1 MFSLIYG
8 WRQWRGQRLQ
18 WLFIALGLSLLSAML
33 LLLSQLYRQLVE
45 PSPAWLGASGPFV
58 TVQRQDPRG
67 RFQYISN
74 AELNKL
80 LQLPEVLDVGR
91 VKFGGLPSVRI
102 AGQRHEDLRV
112 VYYSDNLPQLLQLP
126 APFSDQP
133 QQKPGV
139 YLSYWLWDLLDQPA
153 LDGLMLVVNQASG
166 WQYPVLG
173 VLPKEFNR
181 FSSQRPALWLPM
193 SESRRGS
200 TEYRGENFADPPSD
214 ETIAFNENFPDYLAI
229 AKLAGNTDLI
239 ALAQRF
245 DAIETQWLGFAS
257 FHLDEEPH
265 QAVMLP
271 GVELFPQ
278 QRARLLNTWWLLCCL
293 SLMLAA
299 VVALNLMV
307 SLLGQLIRRSHEFGV
322 RRIFGA
328 GFGPLCRQCLMEQL
342 PLCLFALLGGLCGY
356 ALFIKLLS
364 TTQLFGYYFGPAG
377 LPFELWTWLG
387 TVVVICGFILLCS
400 LLPLWLLVGKT
411 RFYRNRQAQSHR
423 WQLQLLRS
431 QLLLQASVA
440 GFVLLLAA
448 SLQLLLWQQQQEMA
462 KYPYSEIEATLKP
475 GYTPDARLQQGQ
487 LGGLGPTQLAL
498 STSSFGNSFSTAMLS
513 ALDDSE
519 FSHNVFMVKSSEH
532 YLTFLQAKVL
542 AGSLE
547 LAPNQLVLSQS
558 VADKLLQPGQRYADL
573 IGVDLAWQEPMP
585 RNSRISGIVA
595 DLPHSGVGQQ
605 QQPMIYQLL
614 QPNAFYQYPKL
625 YVLTAPVLEDAVL
638 DALDEWADQQSLDV
652 ELLPKGLLSKQLQTK
667 NESQWLLTQLS
678 LWMALLICV
687 LTCVSLYYQVNAQL
701 ALQQQR
707 LGTMLALGAQRS
719 SLIGRLCGLH
729 LLLLLA
735 AVPVVAAMLY
745 GLSPWLASKMGSTV
759 FLPQVVPMVVALL
772 LLMVLLASWLPAQ
785 WRLRRPI
792 SQLLQA
798 R

>member
-67 RFQYISN
+67 QFQYISN

-80 LQLPEVLDVGR
+80 SQLPEVLDAGR
-91 VKFGGLPSVRI
+91 IKFGRLPSVRI
-102 AGQRHEDLRV
+102 AEQRHEDLRV
-112 VYYSDNLPQLLQLP
+112 AYYSDNLPQLLQLP
-126 APFSDQP
+126 APFSYLP

-139 YLSYWLWDLLDQPA
+139 YLSHWLWQVLDKPA

-173 VLPKEFNR
+173 VLPKELNR
-181 FSSQRPALWLPM
+181 FTSQRPALWLPM
-193 SESRRGS
+193 TESRRRT
-200 TEYRGENFADPPSD
+200 TEQRGENFADKPS
-214 ETIAFNENFPDYLAI
+214 EKTIAFNENFPDYLAI

-245 DAIETQWLGFAS
+245 DAIETQWLGYGY
-257 FHLDEEPH
+257 HLDEEPH
-265 QAVMLP
+265 QAVLLP

-278 QRARLLNTWWLLCCL
+278 QRAMLLNTWWLLCCL
-293 SLMLAA
+293 SLMLAS

-322 RRIFGA
+322 RRMFGA
-328 GFGPLCRQCLMEQL
+328 GFGPLCQQCLMEQL

-364 TTQLFGYYFGPAG
+364 STQLFGYYFGPAG

-423 WQLQLLRS
+423 WQLLLLRF

-462 KYPYSEIEATLKP
+462 QYPYREIEATLKP

-487 LGGLGPTQLAL
+487 LGGLGPMQLAL
-498 STSSFGNSFSTAMLS
+498 SASAFDESFSGAGLL
-513 ALDDSE
+513 ALDGSDTTYQ
-519 FSHNVFMVKSSEH
+519 VFTMMVSEH
-532 YLTFLQAKVL
+532 YLTFVKAKVL
-542 AGSLE
+542 AGSLV

-558 VADKLLQPGQRYADL
+558 VADKLLQPGQSYADL
-573 IGVDLAWQEPMP
+573 IGGDVAWQEPMA

-595 DLPHSGVGQQ
+595 ELPHSGVGQQ
-605 QQPMIYQLL
+605 QQPMMYQLWK
-614 QPNAFYQYPKL
+614 PNAFFKYAKL
-625 YVLTAPVLEDAVL
+625 SVLTAPGLEDAVL

-652 ELLPKGLLSKQLQTK
+652 ELLPKGLLSEQLRAK

-729 LLLLLA
+729 LLLL
-735 AVPVVAAMLY
+735 VAAMPLVAGLLY

-792 SQLLQA
+792 SELLQA